1 MSMSKIKTA
10 LKQEFVNGYTW
21 FDKLFMISMLL
32 MQIIV
37 FIIVP
42 DTWISIVCG
51 ISGVISTVLCAK
63 GKISFYFIG
72 FIQTG
77 TYLVLAWQ
85 NQFYGE
91 VIENIFYLVTM
102 IWGIFVWKKGSE
114 IDEDGAANVKSQKL
128 SPMMWA
134 ILSVG
139 TILATIAV
147 GFFLEKIGNAQAY
160 TDAATNV
167 LAVVAQLLMVKR
179 YREQW
184 VWWCVVDLLCL
195 KLWFVAGN
203 WTMFAMYIAWTINCI
218 YGWVNWSKLNKKQSA
233 KIETKED
240 VKCQGD

>member
-1 MSMSKIKTA
+1 MEKFKKI
-10 LKQEFVNGYTW
+10 LKQEFINGYTT
-21 FDKLFMISMLL
+21 FDKLFMLSMLA

-42 DTWISIVCG
+42 DTLLSIVCG

-72 FIQTG
+72 FIQTF

-85 NQFYGE
+85 NYFYGE

-102 IWGIFVWKKGSE
+102 VWGIFVWKKGSE
-114 IDEDGAANVKSQKL
+114 IDESGAKNVKAQKL
-128 SPMMWA
+128 SIPMWI
-134 ILSVG
+134 ILGIG
-139 TILATIAV
+139 TIMATVAV
-147 GFFLEKIGNAQAY
+147 GFVLDKIGNAQAY

-167 LAVVAQLLMVKR
+167 LAVVAQILMVKR

-184 VWWCVVDLLCL
+184 VWWLLVDLLCL

-203 WTMFAMYIAWTINCI
+203 WTMFAMYIAWSINCL
-218 YGWVNWSKLNKKQSA
+218 YGWANWTKLNKAQNNEVTNA
-233 KIETKED
+233 
-240 VKCQGD
+240 

>member
-1 MSMSKIKTA
+1 MTMSKIKTT

-85 NQFYGE
+85 NWFLGE
-91 VIENIFYLVTM
+91 IIENLFYLTTM
-102 IWGIFVWKKGSE
+102 VWGIFVWKKNTKV
-114 IDEDGAANVKSQKL
+114 DDKDAAYVEAKKF
-128 SPMMWA
+128 SPLMW
-134 ILSVG
+134 IVS
-139 TILATIAV
+139 TSATIVSTIVV
-147 GFFLEKIGNAQAY
+147 GYCLSLFNSNQPYL
-160 TDAATNV
+160 DAATNV
-167 LAVVAQLLMVKR
+167 IAIFAQFMMIKG

-184 VWWCVVDLLCL
+184 PWWGVLNIICVVM
-195 KLWFVAGN
+195 WYRAGN
-203 WTMFAMYIAWTINCI
+203 WSMVAMYVAWIINCI
-218 YGWVNWSKLNKKQSA
+218 YGWVNYSKLNQKQH
-233 KIETKED
+233 IHTTKQE
-240 VKCQGD
+240 V

>member
-1 MSMSKIKTA
+1 MGKIK
-10 LKQEFVNGYTW
+10 KVIEQEFVNGYTT
-21 FDKLFMISMLL
+21 FDKLFMLSMLAL
-32 MQIIV
+32 QIIV

-42 DTWISIVCG
+42 ETTLSIVCG

-72 FIQTG
+72 FIQTF

-91 VIENIFYLVTM
+91 VLENIFYLVTM

-114 IDEDGAANVKSQKL
+114 IDAEGAANVKAQKL
-128 SPMMWA
+128 SMPMWI
-134 ILSVG
+134 ILGVG
-139 TILATIAV
+139 TIVATFIV
-147 GFFLEKIGNAQAY
+147 GLVLNSIGNAQAY

-167 LAVVAQLLMVKR
+167 LAVVAQILMVKR

-184 VWWCVVDLLCL
+184 IWWCLVDVLCL

-218 YGWVNWSKLNKKQSA
+218 YGWVNWSKLNKKQNVAS
-233 KIETKED
+233 
-240 VKCQGD
+240 C